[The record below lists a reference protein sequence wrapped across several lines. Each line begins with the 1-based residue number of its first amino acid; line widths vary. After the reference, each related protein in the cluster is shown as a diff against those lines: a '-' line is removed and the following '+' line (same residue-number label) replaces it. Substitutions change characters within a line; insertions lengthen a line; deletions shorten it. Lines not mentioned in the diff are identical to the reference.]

1 MMPAATQP
9 ANHAGTVVFVRA
21 LRAGRGKEPPR
32 PFPTL
37 SAPPVLR
44 LKAVCDIIPGTQV
57 ASITLSQGACVTH
70 FLTLQS
76 VDAVLAH
83 IQSFSVLGTEDI
95 PLHLCLGRVLAAP
108 FLAPED
114 LPGFARSTMDGFAVR
129 ARDVFGAS
137 EGSPALLD
145 YLGECAMGEVPS
157 LAIGAGQTARIWT
170 GGMLPEGADAVVMLE
185 YSRQVGPAQME
196 LTRPVAPGDHMI
208 GKDEDAHKGQ
218 ELLPAG
224 RVLRAQELGL
234 LAALGQAVV
243 RVRRK
248 PRVGVISSGDEVV
261 PCHAVPLPG
270 QVRDINST
278 TLTALAVSAGAEGRY
293 IGLAGDDQEALRR
306 MVDEALSWADVVLL
320 SGGSSAGQRDY
331 TLKVLACIPGSEIL
345 AHGVAISPG
354 KPLIFARVGQK
365 ALWGMP
371 GHAASALVCAEVF
384 IRPLLARLL
393 GCSGEAP
400 AWHGQMR
407 ARLTR
412 PVASAQGRRDYIR
425 VALERPQPGEPA
437 ESLMWARP
445 IMGKSGLI
453 TPLVMA
459 EGLVVCPESQEGL
472 DAGQVV
478 DVQLLL

>member
-1 MMPAATQP
+1 M
-9 ANHAGTVVFVRA
+9 
-21 LRAGRGKEPPR
+21 
-32 PFPTL
+32 
-37 SAPPVLR
+37 
-44 LKAVCDIIPGTQV
+44 
-57 ASITLSQGACVTH
+57 TH

-83 IQSFSVLGTEDI
+83 VHSFPLLDSEDI
-95 PLHLCLGRVLAAP
+95 SLSLCLGRVLAEP

-114 LPGFARSTMDGFAVR
+114 LPGFDRSTMDGFAVR

-137 EGSPALLD
+137 EGNPALLD
-145 YLGECAMGEVPS
+145 YVGECAMGEVPT
-157 LAIGAGQTARIWT
+157 LAIGTGQTARIWT
-170 GGMLPEGADAVVMLE
+170 GGMLPAGADAVVMLE
-185 YSRQVGPAQME
+185 YARQAGTAQVE

-208 GKDEDAHKGQ
+208 CKDEDAHKGQ
-218 ELLPAG
+218 ELLPQG

-234 LAALGQAVV
+234 FAALGHTTV

-248 PRVGVISSGDEVV
+248 PRVAVISSGDEVV
-261 PCHAVPLPG
+261 PCHAFPRPG

-278 TLTALAVSAGAEGRY
+278 TLIALAESAGAEARA
-293 IGLAGDDQEALRR
+293 IGLAGDDPEALRG
-306 MVDEALSWADVVLL
+306 MVEQALAWADVVLL

-331 TLKVLACIPGSEIL
+331 TLKVLADIPGSAIL

-354 KPLIFARVGQK
+354 KPLIFARAGQK
-365 ALWGMP
+365 SLWGLP

-384 IRPLLARLL
+384 IRPLIARLL
-393 GCSGEAP
+393 GCRAEAP

-412 PVASAQGRRDYIR
+412 PVASTQGRRDYIR
-425 VALERPQPGEPA
+425 VALERPYDDEAP

-472 DAGQVV
+472 AAGQVV